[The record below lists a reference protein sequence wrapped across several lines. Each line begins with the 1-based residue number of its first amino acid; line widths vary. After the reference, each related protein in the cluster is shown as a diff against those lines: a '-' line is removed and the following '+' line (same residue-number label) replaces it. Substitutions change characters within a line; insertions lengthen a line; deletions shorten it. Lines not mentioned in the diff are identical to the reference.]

1 MNTRLVALR
10 DDDQITAVLGV
21 THDVTARRV
30 ATEALEE
37 SERRYRLLFEDSP
50 VALWEEDH
58 SAAKVYLEQLMASGV
73 DDLASFLREH
83 PDESTAAA
91 RR

>member
-1 MNTRLVALR
+1 M
-10 DDDQITAVLGV
+10 AVLGV

-30 ATEALEE
+30 RDRRRSPRASAATAP
-37 SERRYRLLFEDSP
+37 LFEDSP

-58 SAAKVYLEQLMASGV
+58 SAAKAYLEQLMASGV

-83 PDESTAAA
+83 PAEYAAA
-91 RR
+91 CRWPAPST